1 MFYYKDHSDAWL
13 ERRGRIF
20 FITSLLILLP
30 GGGIIYLLPLL
41 RKEFSD
47 SYLAT
52 ITVVGLLIL
61 ASIMLAQVVACR
73 RYLRGAVMAR
83 QGGGQCSN
91 SRDLQRLDKM
101 LYWALFTD
109 SAVCLICAGVG
120 FKDFDLWLCIN
131 LSILS
136 VIVLGTLILAIVGT
150 ARLKNKTKDKEDET
164 NEKEQ

>member
-13 ERRGRIF
+13 ESNGRGIYAISF
-20 FITSLLILLP
+20 PILLSYNMV
-30 GGGIIYLLPLL
+30 YLLPLFIEL
-41 RKEFSD
+41 QYSNF
-47 SYLAT
+47 T
-52 ITVVGLLIL
+52 IITVGGLFLL
-61 ASIMLAQVVACR
+61 AIIMFMQMVACR

-83 QGGGQCSN
+83 YGEQCFN

-150 ARLKNKTKDKEDET
+150 ARMKNKTKDKEDKT
-164 NEKEQ
+164 NEEEQ